1 MLVIPPCAA
10 DPMRLAEES
19 IEELKRGQ
27 PPRTVKTDK
36 KKRRKTPR

>member
-19 IEELKRGQ
+19 IEKLKRAH
-27 PPRTVKTDK
+27 PPRVAKTSKK
-36 KKRRKTPR
+36 KKRKVAR